1 MTHGRKI
8 WLLAAPL
15 ALVAALSGCG
25 GGGDQPR
32 VASAGKPGG
41 ANSAAA
47 APKDDAEAALKF
59 TQCMR
64 AEGVDMPDP
73 GAGNQDAL
81 PAGNAVP
88 DGTPLSAAD
97 KKAAAAMDKCRKF
110 LPAGGEDMK
119 PSQADIA
126 QARAVAKCMR
136 ANGVP
141 DFPDPDPVTGMT
153 QLNAR
158 LGEDPTYDKASEKC
172 QGIAMVTPSS
182 APAK

>member
-8 WLLAAPL
+8 WMVAVPL
-15 ALVAALSGCG
+15 ALVAALSACG
-25 GGGDQPR
+25 GGGDQPG
-32 VASAGKPGG
+32 VASAGNRG
-41 ANSAAA
+41 AASSAPAVPA
-47 APKDDAEAALKF
+47 DDAEAALKF

-73 GAGNQDAL
+73 GAGNQGAL
-81 PAGNAVP
+81 PAGDAVP

-110 LPAGGEDMK
+110 LPAGGEDQK
-119 PSQADIA
+119 PSPADIA
-126 QARAVAKCMR
+126 RARAVAKCMR

-141 DFPDPDPVTGMT
+141 DFPDPDPVTGVL
-153 QLNAR
+153 QF
-158 LGEDPTYDKASEKC
+158 DASMGDTPYSRAAEKC
-172 QGIAMVTPSS
+172 QGNAGVSTSP